1 MKKIAKK
8 KTYYKGVLGSTE
20 KILNLLKAADG
31 LRECVD
37 ESLSGGSK
45 INAIKEVRGVVGEE
59 FRLREVKDAIDRYSR
74 YLSFSKRIDW
84 LHKHIPTGRFII
96 ADDRKFIQR
105 LHGRLF
111 NNIKALPTGEELI
124 RANRLYRE
132 WGIPKY
138 KKGEYV

>member
-1 MKKIAKK
+1 M
-8 KTYYKGVLGSTE
+8 
-20 KILNLLKAADG
+20 DPP
-31 LRECVD
+31 RP
-37 ESLSGGSK
+37 
-45 INAIKEVRGVVGEE
+45 
-59 FRLREVKDAIDRYSR
+59 EVKDAIDRYSR

-84 LHKHIPTGRFII
+84 LNKHIPTGRFII

-105 LHGRLF
+105 LHKRLF